1 MAIEIKED
9 FSSYFQDA
17 LPEASVEKI
26 TIAAGGPPSVE
37 QLKMIWSEDPH
48 VKSERFGFIHEQM
61 KGRSHTSGVPDDKN
75 VHVELQ
81 LTMNALIPK
90 ARDIFASFIYNE

>member
-17 LPEASVEKI
+17 LPEASVEKV

-48 VKSERFGFIHEQM
+48 VKSER
-61 KGRSHTSGVPDDKN
+61 R
-75 VHVELQ
+75 
-81 LTMNALIPK
+81 
-90 ARDIFASFIYNE
+90 